1 MLHNLDASMTT
12 QSTSYR
18 LFATCAKGLEPL
30 LFDELTQL
38 GVAEVRQTAGGC
50 WFQGELADAYRV
62 CLWTRLANRVLL
74 TLGETFIK
82 SAKDIPVAVAQ
93 TEWENIFRADQ
104 TFIIDFSGRN
114 HEIRHTQF
122 GAQLIKDGIVDRF
135 REQGLPRPNVSKEFP
150 DIRIN
155 AHIQKE
161 KLTWYLD
168 LAGES
173 LHKRGYRQQQGAAPL
188 RETLAAAVVLRS
200 GMTNKTNVV
209 LDPFCGSGTLLLEA
223 AMIRLDRAPG
233 LTRTEWGFQQW
244 AGHDETVWQQIRSDA
259 QQRFESAL
267 DQTDARF
274 IGYDNDAKMLAIAEQ
289 NAIRLGIADLCEWQ
303 RMNAEQL
310 TTPPI
315 EQSESSTE
323 TPLLIC
329 NPPYGERLGEEIETL
344 LLYRRFGAQLREHFH
359 GWQVGVLAGDDT
371 LLKRM
376 KLRSHRKYKLFNGA
390 IETTLALYDL
400 TQEQPEFTQTQSS
413 DLANRLKK
421 NWHKFEKWAAKE
433 GVNAWRLYDADLPE
447 YNAAVDVYDDCLVIQ
462 EDAAPK
468 DIPEGVAKD
477 RLWFLIDTLAQEL
490 PFSAENMTL
499 KVRQKQSGKQ
509 QYQKQEPR
517 GLVRIVHEY
526 NAQFEVN
533 LSDYLDTGLFLDHRW
548 ARRELGKISENK
560 SVLNLFAY
568 TCSASVHAALG
579 GAKEVV
585 SVDLSKTYL
594 AWGQRN
600 FTLNKLYGRQ
610 YQFIQADCMQWLRE
624 QRPQQR
630 YDVIFLDPPT
640 FSNSKRMED
649 VLDVQRDH
657 VMLLKLAA
665 RLLKDNGVI
674 LFSNNKRRFKLDEEL
689 LAEAYLVA
697 DDLTQRSI
705 SPDFARHKGIH
716 HLFKVRQSD

>member
-1 MLHNLDASMTT
+1 MLHNLETSMTT
-12 QSTSYR
+12 TSTSLR

-30 LFDELTQL
+30 LFDELNQL
-38 GVAEVRQTAGGC
+38 GVNEVRQTAGGC
-50 WFQGELADAYRV
+50 WFQGVLTDAYRV

-74 TLGETFIK
+74 TLGEAFIK
-82 SAKDIPVAVAQ
+82 RAQDIPIAVAQ
-93 TEWENIFRADQ
+93 TPWEQVFRSDQ
-104 TFIIDFSGRN
+104 TFVIDFSGRS

-135 REQGLPRPNVSKEFP
+135 REQELSRPNVSKELP

-155 AHIQKE
+155 AHIQKD

-168 LAGES
+168 LSGES
-173 LHKRGYRQQQGAAPL
+173 LHKRGYRQQQGTAPL
-188 RETLAAAVVLRS
+188 RETLAAAVAIRS
-200 GMTNKTNVV
+200 GMTQNTNVV
-209 LDPFCGSGTLLLEA
+209 LDPFCGSGTILLEA

-233 LTRTEWGFQQW
+233 LTRAEWGFQQW
-244 AGHDETVWQQIRSDA
+244 AGHDESVWQQVLSAA
-259 QQRFESAL
+259 QQRFETAL
-267 DQTDARF
+267 AQSKARF
-274 IGYDNDAKMLAIAEQ
+274 IGYDSDAKMLAIAEL
-289 NAIRLGIADLCEWQ
+289 NAMRLGIEELCHWQ
-303 RMNAEQL
+303 TMNAEQVTAPLEL
-310 TTPPI
+310 TAGD
-315 EQSESSTE
+315 S

-344 LLYRRFGAQLREHFH
+344 LLYRRFGAQLREHFQ

-376 KLRSHRKYKLFNGA
+376 KLRSQRKYKLFNGA

-400 TQEQPEFTQTQSS
+400 TQEQPEFTTTQSS
-413 DLANRLKK
+413 DLANRLRK
-421 NWHKFEKWAAKE
+421 NWQKFEKWAAKE

-462 EDAAPK
+462 EYAAPK
-468 DIPEGVAKD
+468 DIPEAVAKD
-477 RLWFLIDTLAQEL
+477 RLWYLIDTLAQEL
-490 PFSAENMTL
+490 PFAAENMTL

-517 GLVRIVHEY
+517 GLVRVVHEY
-526 NAQFEVN
+526 DAQFEVN

-548 ARRELGKISENK
+548 ARRELGKLSHDK

-579 GAKEVV
+579 GAKDVT

-610 YQFIQADCMQWLRE
+610 YQFVQADCLQWLRE

-649 VLDVQRDH
+649 VLDIQRDH

-689 LAEAYLVA
+689 LSEAYLVA
-697 DDLTQRSI
+697 DDLTKRSI